1 MFTFED
7 NFDSRAKLKVVGVGG
22 GGGNAINR
30 MVEEGLSNVEF
41 IAVNTDAQDLDR
53 SRALKRIQ
61 VGEKLTKGL
70 GAGAKPDVG
79 KNAVE
84 EDRQRIM
91 QQLEG
96 ADMVFVTAG
105 MGGGTG
111 TGGAPV
117 VASIAREMG
126 ILTVGIV
133 TKPFLFE
140 GPRRAKNADAGISE
154 LKKFVDT
161 IIVIPNQRL
170 LTMVDKKTPMIE
182 AFRKA
187 DDVLYQ
193 ATRSISDL
201 INVKGYINVD
211 FADVETVMRGMGD
224 ALMGAGYASGDDMAI
239 RAAEMAVKSPLL
251 EDVSIRGAK
260 GVLVNI
266 TGGED
271 MPQEDVSAIME
282 YVSSTVGDGSDAN
295 IIFGLVL
302 DPAMQGQIRV
312 TVIATGFNR
321 IDSLDHLS
329 DLEKETIAGKVSY
342 IRNSDAVSSSAP
354 STAVASQ
361 VKVETQEVASV
372 QPQNVEPIQLSLPVM
387 ENTETVVEDAP
398 SLDEIAK
405 MIDNVEKGIE
415 LSPPA
420 DSIFDEH
427 DSQEDRIAAEEPFKA
442 VIEEREP
449 VAENTMPEISSM
461 PSPFLKKETNLYNE
475 VLSEAETERAK
486 REAVGNRIKRF
497 NQECLTPEEFK
508 TNLNNPCYKEMVTR
522 NIRGGRPFTAKT
534 GMLTGEFHDEL
545 DVPAFLRRQ
554 MD

>member
-1 MFTFED
+1 MFTFEE

-30 MVEEGLSNVEF
+30 MVEEGLNNVEF

-53 SRALKRIQ
+53 SRAANRIQ

-70 GAGAKPDVG
+70 GAGAKPEIG

-91 QQLEG
+91 AQLEG

-117 VASIAREMG
+117 VANIAREMG

-140 GPRRAKNADAGISE
+140 GPRRSKNADAGIAE

-170 LTMVDKKTPMIE
+170 LTMVDRKTPMIE

-271 MPQEDVSAIME
+271 MPQEDVSAIMD

-302 DPAMQGQIRV
+302 DPSMQGQIRV

-321 IDSLDHLS
+321 NDSLDHLS
-329 DLEKETIAGKVSY
+329 DLEKDSIAGKVSY
-342 IRNSDAVSSSAP
+342 IRTAESTVTTALPAP
-354 STAVASQ
+354 SVVASSTTVGSAAPVIEQQADQ
-361 VKVETQEVASV
+361 VEVA
-372 QPQNVEPIQLSLPVM
+372 ET
-387 ENTETVVEDAP
+387 TEKETEDVP
-398 SLDEIAK
+398 SLDEIAR

-415 LSPPA
+415 LSPPS
-420 DSIFDEH
+420 DSIFDT
-427 DSQEDRIAAEEPFKA
+427 QEEEPVVKNEFP
-442 VIEEREP
+442 VVEREEEAA
-449 VAENTMPEISSM
+449 VSS
-461 PSPFLKKETNLYNE
+461 FVKRETNLYNE
-475 VLSEAETERAK
+475 VLSEAEVERTK
-486 REAVGNRIKRF
+486 REAIGNRIKRF
-497 NQECLTPEEFK
+497 NQDCMTPEDFK

-534 GMLTGEFHDEL
+534 GMLPGEFHDEL
-545 DVPAFLRRQ
+545 DVPAFLRKQ

>member
-1 MFTFED
+1 MFTFEE

-41 IAVNTDAQDLDR
+41 IAINTDAQDLDR
-53 SRALKRIQ
+53 SKALKRIQ

-70 GAGAKPDVG
+70 GAGAKPETG
-79 KNAVE
+79 RCAVE
-84 EDRQRIM
+84 EDRERIM

-140 GPRRAKNADAGISE
+140 GPRRSKNAESGIAE

-201 INVKGYINVD
+201 INIKGYINVD

-224 ALMGAGYASGDDMAI
+224 ALMGAGYASGDGMAM

-251 EDVSIRGAK
+251 EDVSIKGAK
-260 GVLVNI
+260 GILVNI
-266 TGGED
+266 TGGVD
-271 MPQEDVSAIME
+271 MPQEDVQIIME
-282 YVSSTVGDGSDAN
+282 YISSIVGDGSDAN

-302 DPAMQGQIRV
+302 DTAMQGQIRV
-312 TVIATGFNR
+312 TVIATGFSR
-321 IDSLDHLS
+321 SDTMDHLS

-342 IRNSDAVSSSAP
+342 IRNTGSQNTLNTTQTTVSEPQTTISRNECA
-354 STAVASQ
+354 
-361 VKVETQEVASV
+361 ET
-372 QPQNVEPIQLSLPVM
+372 P
-387 ENTETVVEDAP
+387 ENIGVSEMKTTTEEAP

-405 MIDNVEKGIE
+405 LIDNVEKGIE
-415 LSPPA
+415 LSPPS
-420 DSIFDEH
+420 DSIFSETINGTVE
-427 DSQEDRIAAEEPFKA
+427 SE
-442 VIEEREP
+442 
-449 VAENTMPEISSM
+449 
-461 PSPFLKKETNLYNE
+461 PSPFVKKETNLYNE
-475 VLSEAETERAK
+475 ILAEAEVEKVKKETAT
-486 REAVGNRIKRF
+486 NRIKRF
-497 NQECLTPEEFK
+497 NQDCMTAENFK
-508 TNLNNPCYKEMVTR
+508 TNLNNPCYKELVKRT
-522 NIRGGRPFTAKT
+522 IPGGRQFNSKSAILP
-534 GMLTGEFHDEL
+534 GEFHDEL
-545 DVPAFLRRQ
+545 DVPAFIRRQ